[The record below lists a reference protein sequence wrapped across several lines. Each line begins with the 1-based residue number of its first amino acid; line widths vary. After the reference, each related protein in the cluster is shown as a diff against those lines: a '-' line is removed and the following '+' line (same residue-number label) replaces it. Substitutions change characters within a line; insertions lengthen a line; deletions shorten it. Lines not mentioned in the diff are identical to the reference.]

1 MRGRKSA
8 ATAAEEAELRALS
21 GQAERTRHA
30 VGDTVQALAGK
41 IADGT
46 DARALARR
54 GAAYIGADVR
64 HAASAGTR
72 RPVSAAGHVLARG
85 ARQVRHSDHLRA
97 AAVGGPAVILAAFV
111 IWQVRRGTSRR

>member
-54 GAAYIGADVR
+54 GRPIGADVR

-85 ARQVRHSDHLRA
+85 AQQVRHSDHLRA